1 MKHDYFMV
9 WHESHLVNL
18 QHSPIEW
25 RLHNMNFKDCIFI
38 FGQDIGNN
46 SNTVLIIF
54 IPTEPKNAPFS
65 LEHQRNEKITVLKVG
80 L

>member
-1 MKHDYFMV
+1 MLLTLITLITMHYLKTVMKHDYFMV

-25 RLHNMNFKDCIFI
+25 RLHKMNFKDCIFI

-46 SNTVLIIF
+46 SNTV
-54 IPTEPKNAPFS
+54 
-65 LEHQRNEKITVLKVG
+65 
-80 L
+80 

>member
-18 QHSPIEW
+18 QHSPIEG
-25 RLHNMNFKDCIFI
+25 RLHKMNFKDGIFI

-46 SNTVLIIF
+46 SNTV
-54 IPTEPKNAPFS
+54 
-65 LEHQRNEKITVLKVG
+65 
-80 L
+80 